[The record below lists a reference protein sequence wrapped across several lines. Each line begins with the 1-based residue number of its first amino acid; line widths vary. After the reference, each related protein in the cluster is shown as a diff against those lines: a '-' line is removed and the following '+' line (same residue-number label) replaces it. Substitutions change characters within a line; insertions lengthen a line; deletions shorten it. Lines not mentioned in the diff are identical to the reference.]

1 MRLKRARR
9 VRIHF
14 VDQEPSLEGF
24 LVSRRRREYAVALPR
39 VLLAEGAEPVV
50 LDEAQLAVV
59 PRERVFF
66 FEVLS
71 GH

>member
-1 MRLKRARR
+1 MRLKRAPR

-24 LVSRRRREYAVALPR
+24 LVSRRRREYAVALPK
-39 VLLAEGAEPVV
+39 VLTAADAQPVE
-50 LDEAQLAVV
+50 LDEARLAVI
-59 PRERVFF
+59 PREKVFF

>member
-1 MRLKRARR
+1 MIGKRAKR

-24 LVSRRRREYAVALPR
+24 LVSRRRREYAVALPQ
-39 VLLAEGAEPVV
+39 VLAAADTPPVP
-50 LDEAQLAVV
+50 LDEARLAVI

-71 GH
+71 